1 MQVVSVKNLSDKEST
16 IRLNLLLYAE
26 ALKPD
31 AGKPRIL
38 FNKGSDESP
47 VASEINCTT
56 PVSMDKDKKS
66 TKSVRFDEES
76 KRQTFDIEALEESKE
91 SEKNEKLSE

>member
-1 MQVVSVKNLSDKEST
+1 MQVVSVKGLSDKEST

-66 TKSVRFDEES
+66 TKSVRFEES

>member
-47 VASEINCTT
+47 EASEINCTT
-56 PVSMDKDKKS
+56 PVSMDKGKKS
-66 TKSVRFDEES
+66 PKSVRFEET
-76 KRQTFDIEALEESKE
+76 KR
-91 SEKNEKLSE
+91 